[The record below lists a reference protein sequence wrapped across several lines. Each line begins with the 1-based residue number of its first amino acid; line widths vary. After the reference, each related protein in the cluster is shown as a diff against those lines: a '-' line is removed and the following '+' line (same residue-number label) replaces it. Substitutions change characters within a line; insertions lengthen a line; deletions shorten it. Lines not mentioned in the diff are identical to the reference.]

1 MSFPQAGSRAAS
13 ASAPGARTSEW
24 AIAWRLARRE
34 LRGGIRGFR
43 IFLAC
48 IVLGVAAISGVG
60 SLAEALRAG
69 LAGNARALLGADV
82 ELRVAARGATNDQ
95 LAWLRDN
102 SETLITVREMRAMA
116 YATASPARTL
126 VELKGID
133 PAYPLYG
140 SVALSPPVSLAEALE
155 IRDGAPGAVA
165 EKTLFTRIGL
175 AVGDRLRV
183 GDAEIELRA
192 AIVSEP
198 DRVSGAFTLGPR
210 LMVANETF
218 DATGLVRPGSMLR
231 HKYRV
236 RLPAPETAVSWV
248 EKLDLAFPD
257 AAWRVYDLDDAQPS
271 VKRFVD
277 RLGMFLTLV
286 GLTALVIGGVGIA
299 NAVASHLASRME
311 TIATLKCL
319 GATSDVVFRTYFLEV
334 GVLALL
340 GIALGLGLG
349 GGTAVLVA
357 SLTGASLPVSP
368 VAGLYPAPL
377 AIATAFGILTT
388 IVFTLWPLA
397 RARDVPAAG
406 LFRDIVAPM
415 RRFPPARYVW
425 AIALAL
431 VVLVGLA
438 LSTTAYLL
446 VARWFIAGAAATLA
460 AFWIVAKLIVA
471 GAARLKRPRSPAW
484 RLALSNLTRP
494 GAPTAGVVMSI
505 GTGLSV
511 MVTVALLDANL
522 SRQITDHIPERAPAF
537 FFIDIQPDQVRPFED
552 IVARADGADLLQRM
566 PNLRGRLALID
577 GTPVDEATYDPR
589 ASWFVNGE
597 RGLTYAATPPEGAD
611 IVAGAWWPEDY
622 SGPPAISLDAEIAEE
637 LGIGVGDTLTF
648 NVLGR
653 RVTAEIHNLRTI
665 DWSRIRAEFA
675 TIFAP
680 GALEDM
686 PQTHVAAVGVTP
698 EAEDRLHRAVTDRF
712 ANVSA
717 VRIRDVLET
726 VADVFSRIAVAV
738 RASASVTVAAGL
750 LVLAGAVAAGYRRRV
765 YDAVILK
772 VLGATRADVMR
783 AFVVEYAM
791 LGTVT
796 ALLAAVVGAAGSHAV
811 MRFVMEGDWEFDP
824 FAVAVTVAAGIAVT
838 VLLGF
843 AGTWKAL
850 GENVMAVLGAE

>member
-1 MSFPQAGSRAAS
+1 MSFPQAGSRAA
-13 ASAPGARTSEW
+13 EW
-24 AIAWRLARRE
+24 AVAWRLARRE
-34 LRGGIRGFR
+34 LRGGTRGFR

-102 SETLITVREMRAMA
+102 SETLITVREMRTMA

-140 SVALSPPVSLAEALE
+140 SVTLSPPIPLAEALE
-155 IRDGAPGAVA
+155 VRDGAPGAVA
-165 EKTLFTRIGL
+165 EKTLFARIGL

-183 GDAEIELRA
+183 GDAEIEVRA
-192 AIVSEP
+192 TIVREP

-218 DATGLVRPGSMLR
+218 DATDLVRPGSMLR

-236 RLPAPETAVSWV
+236 RLPAPETAGSWV
-248 EKLDLAFPD
+248 EKLDSAFPD

-299 NAVASHLASRME
+299 NAVASHLAGRME

-377 AIATAFGILTT
+377 AVAAAFGILTT
-388 IVFTLWPLA
+388 VVFTLWPLA

-415 RRFPPARYVW
+415 RRLPPARYVW

-431 VVLVGLA
+431 AVLVGLA

-446 VARWFIAGAAATLA
+446 VARWFIAGAAAALA
-460 AFWIVAKLIVA
+460 AFWIAAKLIVA

-511 MVTVALLDANL
+511 MVTVALLDTNL

-552 IVARADGADLLQRM
+552 IVARTDGADLLQHM

-577 GTPVDEATYDPR
+577 GTPVDEAIYDPA

-611 IVAGAWWPEDY
+611 VVAGAWWPEDY
-622 SGPPAISLDAEIAEE
+622 AGPPVISLDAEIAGE

-648 NVLGR
+648 NILGR

-680 GALEDM
+680 GALEDL

-738 RASASVTVAAGL
+738 RASAGVTVAAGL

-765 YDAVILK
+765 YDAVVLK

-791 LGTVT
+791 LGAVT
-796 ALLAAVVGAAGSHAV
+796 ALLAAAVGTAGSHAV